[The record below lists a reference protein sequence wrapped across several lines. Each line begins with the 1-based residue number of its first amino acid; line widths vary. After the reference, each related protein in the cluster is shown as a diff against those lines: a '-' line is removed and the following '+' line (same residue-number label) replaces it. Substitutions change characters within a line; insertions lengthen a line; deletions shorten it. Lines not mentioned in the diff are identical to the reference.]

1 MCDKPRKVKPYL
13 CSDCGTTNINN
24 FYETSK
30 GKCKSCQS
38 TQKKKCY
45 KPVEIRKVKPH
56 LCKYCGATNPD
67 DFEIGLK
74 TTCHPCSIKLRR
86 KTEPRKVKP
95 RLCSDC
101 GSTNPDDFNETSKG
115 TCKSCQHKKY
125 YKPLTNFKYNLP
137 HLCKNCGTTDPT
149 QFYSK
154 RKSLCTPCDR
164 NIHRTTDRIVKPSG
178 IIIPDDITDP
188 IQRKKYYKTTYAY
201 DYYKE
206 NKPKLKEQRKINKK
220 KTRIKKYCEKHN
232 ICPDEYLNDFDK
244 YDQLVIKK
252 RIIECGSC
260 KSLENINLYD
270 GYGYLCDTCSENI
283 KINKLVIKKIYV
295 FDFIRKAQA
304 IHNNKP
310 YTYENTIYKDAYTKV
325 EVTCSIHGSFY
336 ADPDRFFKMLTPCSG
351 CRKDTLPNNNTIIEE
366 SKKIYG
372 DNTFDYS
379 KVNYIN
385 KETKITLICKKHNHE
400 FQQLFKNHKR
410 KKIGCY
416 HCLNFSEKR
425 FNISKKGG
433 SISGA
438 NKKIKAIGFIR
449 KKEKP
454 TIQNYNKD
462 KINKFVS
469 ENTFEV
475 TINVEDNIKKYKI
488 GNSLKNY
495 KEKIR
500 EQIRTAIIKKNP
512 INKTKTEKILGCSC
526 QDARKYIESK
536 FEPWMNWSN
545 YGKHKKNEYNI
556 GWDIDHITPLT
567 TANTIDDVNTLN
579 HFTNLQP
586 LCSEYNRFVKKD
598 LILQ

>member
-86 KTEPRKVKP
+86 KTDPRKVKP
-95 RLCSDC
+95 RLCSSC
-101 GSTNPDDFNETSKG
+101 GSTNPDDFNEISKG
-115 TCKSCQHKKY
+115 TCKSCQYKKY

-154 RKSLCTPCDR
+154 RKSLCKPCDR
-164 NIHRTTDRIVKPSG
+164 NTHRTTDRILKPSG

-201 DYYKE
+201 TYYIE
-206 NKPKLKEQRKINKK
+206 NKPRLKEQRKINKEKTRINKK

-244 YDQLVIKK
+244 YNQLFKKKNKIIKCK
-252 RIIECGSC
+252 RCM
-260 KSLENINLYD
+260 SLENINHHN
-270 GYGYLCDTCSENI
+270 GYGYLCNTCSENL
-283 KINKLVIKKIYV
+283 KINHVITKKVYK
-295 FDFIRKAQA
+295 FDFIKKAQC
-304 IHNNKP
+304 IHGDKP
-310 YTYENTIYKDAYTKV
+310 YTYEKVIYKNGKTKV
-325 EVTCSIHGSFY
+325 EITCQKHGSFTVV
-336 ADPDRFFKMLTPCSG
+336 PTEFVKTLIPCKH
-351 CRKDTLPNNNTIIEE
+351 CREETLPNTNTIIEQ

-372 DNTFDYS
+372 DDVFDYS
-379 KVNYIN
+379 KTKYIN

-400 FQQLFKNHKR
+400 FEQLFKNHKR

-416 HCLNFSEKR
+416 HCLNLTEKQ
-425 FNISKKGG
+425 FNINKIRGTIAG
-433 SISGA
+433 V
-438 NKKIKAIGFIR
+438 NKKIRSANSNKPKKKYNDNHINSEKITKFIL
-449 KKEKP
+449 
-454 TIQNYNKD
+454 
-462 KINKFVS
+462 
-469 ENTFEV
+469 ENTVDV
-475 TINVEDNIKKYKI
+475 TLTFDIKK
-488 GNSLKNY
+488 Y

-500 EQIRTAIIKKNP
+500 EFIRSAIIKQKP
-512 INKTKTEKILGCSC
+512 TNKKETEKILGCSI
-526 QDARKYIESK
+526 QEARDYLESK
-536 FEPWMNWSN
+536 FESWMNWSN
-545 YGKHKKNEYNI
+545 YGKHKKNQYNF
-556 GWDIDHITPLT
+556 GWDIDHITPLS
-567 TANTIDDVNTLN
+567 TAHTIEDVNILN
-579 HFTNLQP
+579 HYTNLQP

-598 LILQ
+598 LILP